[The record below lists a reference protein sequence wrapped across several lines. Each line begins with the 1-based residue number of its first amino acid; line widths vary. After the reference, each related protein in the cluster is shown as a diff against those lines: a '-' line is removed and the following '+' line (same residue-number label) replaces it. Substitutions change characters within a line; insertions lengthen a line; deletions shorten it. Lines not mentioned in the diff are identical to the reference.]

1 MLIVGVMLGGALGA
15 LSRYLFTNLV
25 QGALQ
30 GSSYAGFPL
39 ATLLVNVVGSFL
51 LAFVTE
57 LGLRGLVSPAARV
70 AVGTGFLG
78 ALTTFSTFELESQ
91 LLVREGEFVR
101 AGVYVLANLTV
112 GYLAILA
119 GRAAALRLAGAP

>member
-1 MLIVGVMLGGALGA
+1 MLILGVMLGGALGA
-15 LSRYLFTNLV
+15 LSRYLFTNVV

-30 GSSYAGFPL
+30 GGSYAGFPL

-91 LLVREGEFVR
+91 LLVREGELMR
-101 AGVYVLANLTV
+101 ASAYVLGNLAV

>member
-1 MLIVGVMLGGALGA
+1 MLIVGVMLGGAFGA
-15 LSRYLFTNLV
+15 LTRYLVTNVV

-30 GSSYAGFPL
+30 TTNFANFPL
-39 ATLLVNVVGSFL
+39 ATLTVNVVGSFC

-70 AVGTGFLG
+70 AIGTGFLG

-91 LLVREGEFVR
+91 LLVRDGELVR
-101 AGVYVLANLTV
+101 AGVYVVANLAV
-112 GYLAILA
+112 GYAAILA

>member
-1 MLIVGVMLGGALGA
+1 MLILGVMLGGALGA
-15 LSRYLFTNLV
+15 LTRYAATNLV

-30 GSSYAGFPL
+30 ATAYAGFPL
-39 ATLLVNVVGSFL
+39 ATLLVNVLGSFL

-57 LGLRGLVSPAARV
+57 LGLRGLLSPSARL

-91 LLVREGEFVR
+91 LLVREGEIVR
-101 AGVYVLANLTV
+101 AGVYVLTNLVV
-112 GYLAILA
+112 GYVAILA
-119 GRAAALRLAGAP
+119 GRAAALKLTGAT

>member
-1 MLIVGVMLGGALGA
+1 MLILGVLAGGALGA
-15 LSRYLFTNLV
+15 LSRYLVTNVV
-25 QGALQ
+25 QTGLQ
-30 GSSYAGFPL
+30 GTNFAGFPV
-39 ATLLVNVVGSFL
+39 ATLLVNVTGSFL

-91 LLVREGEFVR
+91 LLVREGELVR
-101 AGVYVLANLTV
+101 ASAYVLANVLV

-119 GRAAALRLAGAP
+119 GRAAALRVAGAP

>member
-1 MLIVGVMLGGALGA
+1 MLILGVMVGGALGA
-15 LSRYLFTNLV
+15 LSRYLVTNV
-25 QGALQ
+25 IQGALQ
-30 GSSYAGFPL
+30 GTTYGGFPL
-39 ATLLVNVVGSFL
+39 ATLVVNVAGSFL

-57 LGLRGLVSPAARV
+57 LGLRGLMSPSARV

-91 LLVREGEFVR
+91 LLLRDGEFVR
-101 AGVYVLANLTV
+101 AGVYVMANLFV

>member
-1 MLIVGVMLGGALGA
+1 MLILGVMLGGALGA
-15 LSRYLFTNLV
+15 LTRYATTNLV

-30 GSSYAGFPL
+30 TGGFAGFPL
-39 ATLLVNVVGSFL
+39 ATLIVNVVGSFL

-57 LGLRGLVSPAARV
+57 LGLRGLLSPSARI

-91 LLVREGEFVR
+91 LLVREGEWLR
-101 AGVYVLANLTV
+101 AGAYVLANLV
-112 GYLAILA
+112 IGYAAVLA
-119 GRAAALRLAGAP
+119 GRAAALKMTGAT

>member
-1 MLIVGVMLGGALGA
+1 MLILGVMLGGALGA

-39 ATLLVNVVGSFL
+39 ATLLVNVAGSFL

-91 LLVREGEFVR
+91 LLVREGELVR
-101 AGVYVLANLTV
+101 ASAYVLANLV
-112 GYLAILA
+112 IGYLAILA

>member
-1 MLIVGVMLGGALGA
+1 MLILGVMVGGALGA
-15 LSRYLFTNLV
+15 LSRYLVTNVV
-25 QGALQ
+25 QGTLQ
-30 GSSYAGFPL
+30 SA
-39 ATLLVNVVGSFL
+39 GSFL

-57 LGLRGLVSPAARV
+57 LGLRGLVSPSARV

-91 LLVREGEFVR
+91 LLLREGEFVR
-101 AGVYVLANLTV
+101 AGTYVLANLFV